1 MKKPVII
8 ILLVSVMIFS
18 AACSPA
24 SNNNTANNTVP
35 ANSTD
40 PVSNTV
46 PGNNADPEPGSNT
59 YPIEPSGTTDPVK
72 ADPHLQELYE
82 SGIHN
87 ADDLAL
93 FLNGT
98 WSLLPGGSQIGETQE
113 YGDLSFDMSTKTA
126 SWLLKFGGA
135 AKAEFSFTTG
145 KLFENTNVSFE
156 DTIRFTIKSADGIL
170 SDGAYDITGDVSD
183 YQVFFCR
190 YKDDDIMILR
200 QLGNGYSAM
209 SIDILGADFN
219 QTSDGCFIFYRQG
232 GTLSEKV
239 LDDKFYADTR
249 YYAVTFMALR
259 WVDLEGSCWLMPVR
273 FEYFT
278 EALFAEPMD
287 LIRIG
292 YAPNNAMYCIKYEM
306 QDGTKEIA
314 SAPFD
319 PQLVEVTVE
328 GDQKI
333 TEIYKH
339 PYVIYGIYSHDMEL
353 PGQGGGSDY
362 RDPSVY
368 GTTDSWYIGTWVDK
382 TDPNRKAVI
391 SADSPQTGGYKIDFQ
406 FYGDTGVGYANIAED
421 NALFINQCFFN
432 DTQRYEGVF
441 QKTSD
446 GISLLATSSSY
457 KGAPTGKVYEFVKE
471 GASPTGGEGSEYR
484 DPEKFGFADWF
495 FPKTWYLR
503 DDHKKTLTVTMDSLQ
518 VGGYKVVFTT
528 PDGGKAECYG
538 YPEDGYLILD
548 QAYINGSYR
557 FTGYLE
563 QVDEVFMR
571 LFITDSKYQSMPVGT
586 QLVYDPK

>member
-1 MKKPVII
+1 MKKFVII

-24 SNNNTANNTVP
+24 ANNSASQGNNTATVPVNNTDP
-35 ANSTD
+35 A
-40 PVSNTV
+40 
-46 PGNNADPEPGSNT
+46 
-59 YPIEPSGTTDPVK
+59 PIEPSGTTDPVK
-72 ADPHLQELYE
+72 TDPHLQELYE
-82 SGIHN
+82 TGIHTS
-87 ADDLAL
+87 DDLAL

-98 WSLLPGGSQIGETQE
+98 WSMLPEGSQIGETQE

-145 KLFENTNVSFE
+145 KLFENTNVSSE
-156 DTIRFTIKSADGIL
+156 DTIRFTIKSADGIMA
-170 SDGAYDITGDVSD
+170 DGKYDITGDVSD

-339 PYVIYGIYSHDMEL
+339 PYLIYGVYSHDMEI

-362 RDPSVY
+362 RDPNIY
-368 GTTDSWYIGTWVDK
+368 GTTDSWYLGEWVDE
-382 TDPNRKAVI
+382 TDSNRKVTI
-391 SADSPQTGGYKIDFQ
+391 SVASPQTGGYKIDFH
-406 FYGDTGVGYANIAED
+406 FYGDTGEGYANIAED
-421 NALFINQCFFN
+421 DALFINQGFFN
-432 DTQRYEGVF
+432 GNIRYEGVL
-441 QKTSD
+441 QKTEK

-457 KGAPTGKVYEFVKE
+457 KGAPTGSVFNLVKDVE
-471 GASPTGGEGSEYR
+471 GPSGGGSEYR
-484 DPEKFGFADWF
+484 DPAKYGYYDSYFI
-495 FPKTWYLR
+495 KTWYDKEDTER
-503 DDHKKTLTVTMDSLQ
+503 TLVISKESLQ
-518 VGGYKVVFTT
+518 TGGYRINVDL
-528 PDGGKAECYG
+528 PDGTKAECYASL
-538 YPEDGYLILD
+538 EDGDLV
-548 QAYINGSYR
+548 INQGFIEGKYR
-557 FTGYLE
+557 IGGYLR
-563 QVDEVFMR
+563 QSDEISLRLEITASDYEGLKTGRVF
-571 LFITDSKYQSMPVGT
+571 FYSTK
-586 QLVYDPK
+586 K